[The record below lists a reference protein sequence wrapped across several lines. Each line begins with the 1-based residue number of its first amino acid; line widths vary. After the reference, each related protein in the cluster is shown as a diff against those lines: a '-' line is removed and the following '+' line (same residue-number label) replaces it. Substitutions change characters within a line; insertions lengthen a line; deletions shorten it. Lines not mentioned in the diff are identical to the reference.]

1 MPLSFAFMVSGE
13 QLLRIVV
20 LIAAFSTTMLNKH
33 ANLLKRGYSEGP
45 SCLLFG
51 IFVICFFFFF
61 LFFTAYFFSVTLHL
75 YIYLSIE
82 EASGLLIWLT
92 CSKKKVK
99 TLGYDD
105 LNRCK

>member
-51 IFVICFFFFF
+51 IFVICFFF
-61 LFFTAYFFSVTLHL
+61 TAYFFLLH
-75 YIYLSIE
+75 YIYTFICQL
-82 EASGLLIWLT
+82 
-92 CSKKKVK
+92 KKH
-99 TLGYDD
+99 LDY
-105 LNRCK
+105 

>member
-51 IFVICFFFFF
+51 IFVICFFF
-61 LFFTAYFFSVTLHL
+61 TAYFFSVTLHL

>member
-1 MPLSFAFMVSGE
+1 MHLSFAFMVSGE

-61 LFFTAYFFSVTLHL
+61 FFTAYFFLLH
-75 YIYLSIE
+75 YIYTFICQL
-82 EASGLLIWLT
+82 
-92 CSKKKVK
+92 KKH
-99 TLGYDD
+99 LDY
-105 LNRCK
+105 

>member
-45 SCLLFG
+45 SSLLFG
-51 IFVICFFFFF
+51 ISVICFFFFF
-61 LFFTAYFFSVTLHL
+61 YCMFFSVTLHL

-82 EASGLLIWLT
+82 EASRLLIWLT
-92 CSKKKVK
+92 CSKEKVK

>member
-51 IFVICFFFFF
+51 ISVICFFFFF
-61 LFFTAYFFSVTLHL
+61 YCMFFFCYTTFIHLFVNVKKHL
-75 YIYLSIE
+75 DY
-82 EASGLLIWLT
+82 
-92 CSKKKVK
+92 
-99 TLGYDD
+99 
-105 LNRCK
+105 